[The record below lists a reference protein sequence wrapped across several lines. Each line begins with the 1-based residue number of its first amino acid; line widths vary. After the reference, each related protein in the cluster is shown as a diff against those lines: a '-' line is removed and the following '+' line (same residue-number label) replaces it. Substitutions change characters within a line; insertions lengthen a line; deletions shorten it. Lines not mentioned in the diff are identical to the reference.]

1 MRKKAKYEL
10 NTDYSVDQ
18 AILDQNNKILI
29 IGFYPKFYQANTE
42 NYLDSLNLFKKEAN
56 LYKISTKRVKEFN
69 IIYEINDNICFIFY
83 FENKKIFVDSG
94 SGDNNKV
101 EGLMF
106 NSKYF
111 KRIVNLICKN
121 CMKGKNFTRL

>member
-1 MRKKAKYEL
+1 MRRKTKYEL

-29 IGFYPKFYQANTE
+29 IGIYPKFYQANTE
-42 NYLDSLNLFKKEAN
+42 NYLDRLNLFKKEAN
-56 LYKISTKRVKEFN
+56 LYKISTKKVKEFN

>member
-1 MRKKAKYEL
+1 MRKKTKYEL

-18 AILDQNNKILI
+18 AILDQDNKILI
-29 IGFYPKFYQANTE
+29 IGIYPKFYQANTE
-42 NYLDSLNLFKKEAN
+42 NYLDRLNLFKKEAN
-56 LYKISTKRVKEFN
+56 LYKISTKKVKEFN
-69 IIYEINDNICFIFY
+69 IIYEINDTISFIFY
-83 FENKKIFVDSG
+83 FENRKIFVDSG
-94 SGDNNKV
+94 SGDNNKI

-111 KRIVNLICKN
+111 KRIVNLIYKN

>member
-1 MRKKAKYEL
+1 MRRKTKYEL

-42 NYLDSLNLFKKEAN
+42 NYLDRLNLFKKEAN
-56 LYKISTKRVKEFN
+56 LYKISTKKVKEFN
-69 IIYEINDNICFIFY
+69 IIYEIKDNISFIFY

>member
-94 SGDNNKV
+94 SGDNNKI

>member
-18 AILDQNNKILI
+18 AILDQDNKILI
-29 IGFYPKFYQANTE
+29 IGIYPKFYQANTE
-42 NYLDSLNLFKKEAN
+42 NYLDRLNLFKKEAN
-56 LYKISTKRVKEFN
+56 LYKISTKKVKEFN
-69 IIYEINDNICFIFY
+69 IIYEINDTISFIFY

-94 SGDNNKV
+94 SGDNNKIK
-101 EGLMF
+101 GLMF

>member
-1 MRKKAKYEL
+1 MRRKTKYEL

-29 IGFYPKFYQANTE
+29 IGIYPKFYQANTE

>member
-18 AILDQNNKILI
+18 AILDQDNKILI
-29 IGFYPKFYQANTE
+29 IGIYPKFYQANTE
-42 NYLDSLNLFKKEAN
+42 NYLDRLNLFKKEAN
-56 LYKISTKRVKEFN
+56 LYKISTKKVKEFN
-69 IIYEINDNICFIFY
+69 IIYEINDTISFIFY

>member
-1 MRKKAKYEL
+1 MRRKTKYEL

-42 NYLDSLNLFKKEAN
+42 NYLDRLNLFKKEAN
-56 LYKISTKRVKEFN
+56 LYKISTKKVKEFN
-69 IIYEINDNICFIFY
+69 IIYEINDTISFIFY

>member
-1 MRKKAKYEL
+1 MRRKTKYEL

>member
-18 AILDQNNKILI
+18 AILDQDNKILI
-29 IGFYPKFYQANTE
+29 IGIYPKFYQANTE

>member
-1 MRKKAKYEL
+1 MRRKTKYEL

-94 SGDNNKV
+94 SGDNNKI

>member
-1 MRKKAKYEL
+1 MRRKTKYEL

-111 KRIVNLICKN
+111 KRIANLICKN

>member
-1 MRKKAKYEL
+1 MRRKTKYEL

-56 LYKISTKRVKEFN
+56 LYKISTKKVKEFN
-69 IIYEINDNICFIFY
+69 IIYEINDTISFIFY

-94 SGDNNKV
+94 SGDNNKI

>member
-29 IGFYPKFYQANTE
+29 IGIYPKFYQANTE
-42 NYLDSLNLFKKEAN
+42 NYLDRLNLFKKEAN
-56 LYKISTKRVKEFN
+56 LYKISTKKVKEFN
-69 IIYEINDNICFIFY
+69 IIYEIKDNISFIFY

-94 SGDNNKV
+94 SGDNNKI

>member
-1 MRKKAKYEL
+1 MRRKTKYEL

-42 NYLDSLNLFKKEAN
+42 NYLDRLNLFKKEAN
-56 LYKISTKRVKEFN
+56 LYKISTKKVKEFN
-69 IIYEINDNICFIFY
+69 IIYEIKDNISFIFY

-94 SGDNNKV
+94 SGDNNKI

>member
-18 AILDQNNKILI
+18 AILDQDNKILI
-29 IGFYPKFYQANTE
+29 IGIYPKFYQANTE
-42 NYLDSLNLFKKEAN
+42 NYLDRLNLFKKEAN
-56 LYKISTKRVKEFN
+56 LYKISTKKVKEFN
-69 IIYEINDNICFIFY
+69 IIYEIKDNISFIFY
-83 FENKKIFVDSG
+83 FENKKIFIDSG
-94 SGDNNKV
+94 SGDNNKI

>member
-18 AILDQNNKILI
+18 AILDQDNKILI
-29 IGFYPKFYQANTE
+29 IGIYPKFYQANTE
-42 NYLDSLNLFKKEAN
+42 NYLDRLNLFKKEAN
-56 LYKISTKRVKEFN
+56 LYKISTKKVKEFN
-69 IIYEINDNICFIFY
+69 IIYEIKDNISFIFY

-94 SGDNNKV
+94 SGDNNKI

>member
-1 MRKKAKYEL
+1 MRRKTKYEL

-29 IGFYPKFYQANTE
+29 IGIYPKFYQANTE
-42 NYLDSLNLFKKEAN
+42 NYLDRLNLFKKEAN
-56 LYKISTKRVKEFN
+56 LYKISTKKVKEFN
-69 IIYEINDNICFIFY
+69 IIYEINDTISFIFY

>member
-18 AILDQNNKILI
+18 AILDQENKILI
-29 IGFYPKFYQANTE
+29 IGIYPKFYQASTE
-42 NYLDSLNLFKKEAN
+42 NYLDRLNLFKKEAN
-56 LYKISTKRVKEFN
+56 LYKISTKKVKEFN
-69 IIYEINDNICFIFY
+69 IIYEIKDNISFIFY

-94 SGDNNKV
+94 SGDNNKI

>member
-18 AILDQNNKILI
+18 AILDQDNKILI
-29 IGFYPKFYQANTE
+29 IGIYPKFYQANTE
-42 NYLDSLNLFKKEAN
+42 NYLDRLNLFKKEAN
-56 LYKISTKRVKEFN
+56 LYKISTKKVKEFN
-69 IIYEINDNICFIFY
+69 IIYEINDTISFIFY

-94 SGDNNKV
+94 SGDNNKI

>member
-1 MRKKAKYEL
+1 MRRKTKYEL

-42 NYLDSLNLFKKEAN
+42 NYLDRLNLFKKEAN
-56 LYKISTKRVKEFN
+56 LYKISTKKVKEFN
-69 IIYEINDNICFIFY
+69 IIYEIKDNISFIFY

-94 SGDNNKV
+94 SGDNNKI

-111 KRIVNLICKN
+111 KRIVNLIRKN

>member
-18 AILDQNNKILI
+18 AILDQDNKILI
-29 IGFYPKFYQANTE
+29 IGIYPKFYQANTE
-42 NYLDSLNLFKKEAN
+42 NYLDRLNLFKKEAN
-56 LYKISTKRVKEFN
+56 LYKISTKKVKEFN
-69 IIYEINDNICFIFY
+69 IIYEINDTISFIFY

-94 SGDNNKV
+94 SGDNNKI
-101 EGLMF
+101 EGLMV
-106 NSKYF
+106 NSKHF
-111 KRIVNLICKN
+111 KRIVNLIYKN